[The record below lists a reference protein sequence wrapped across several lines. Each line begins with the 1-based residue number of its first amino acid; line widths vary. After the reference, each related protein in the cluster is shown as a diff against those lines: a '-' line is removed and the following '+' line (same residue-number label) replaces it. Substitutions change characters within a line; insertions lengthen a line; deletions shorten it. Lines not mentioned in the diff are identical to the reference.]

1 MASSSL
7 CARCNSFSEWYL
19 DLGTASPGLV
29 TNRDFTEMPLR
40 GATSTF
46 SLYATYESL
55 KASARAE
62 CALCDLLCY
71 DISLFPIRNYRS
83 RGKIPDFDSIGD
95 NVDAYLRTH
104 TGHTRVE
111 LRCLIGPSRSS
122 SYGIKYRI
130 GDSSIAGGL
139 SFGDIGKF
147 LLDFWRWKLKG

>member
-7 CARCNSFSEWYL
+7 CARCSSCSDWYL
-19 DLGTASPGLV
+19 ALGAKSSGPV
-29 TNRDFTEMPLR
+29 ANRDLTEMPSE
-40 GATSTF
+40 GTTSTF
-46 SLYATYESL
+46 PLYASYESL

-83 RGKIPDFDSIGD
+83 RGKIADFDAIGE
-95 NVDAYLRTH
+95 NVDAYLRTY

-111 LRCLIGPSRSS
+111 LTCLIGPSRSS

-130 GDSSIAGGL
+130 GDSPIAGGL
-139 SFGDIGKF
+139 SFGDVGKF
-147 LLDFWRWKLKG
+147 LLDF

>member
-1 MASSSL
+1 MASSRL

-19 DLGTASPGLV
+19 ASGAESSSPV
-29 TNRDFTEMPLR
+29 ANRDFTEISLE
-40 GATSTF
+40 GTTSTF
-46 SLYATYESL
+46 PLYASYESL

-83 RGKIPDFDSIGD
+83 RRKIAYFESIRDS
-95 NVDAYLRTH
+95 VDAYLRTH

-130 GDSSIAGGL
+130 GDSSIAGRL
-139 SFGDIGKF
+139 SLGDIGKL
-147 LLDFWRWKLKG
+147 LLDF